1 MCRFFVPLAL
11 ALTSL
16 TGASALAQQDR
27 GAPAPVAAPATAASF
42 SSPSAPPPL
51 TLAQAIRTALDGHP
65 ELSAARREIEATQ
78 GARLQAGAFQNPTLS
93 AEIEDV
99 RRDSRTTTVLLSQ
112 PIELGGKRGARIEAA
127 ERAIAL
133 ARAQLEA
140 RQVELQAN
148 VTAAFF
154 AALIAQD
161 RVQLAQ
167 GSLDLAAKGSLAAS
181 HRVRAGKVSPI
192 EETKAKVAEAGVRLE
207 WLQAQGELQTGL
219 QQLRALLGR
228 APAFQTLDGDAVT
241 LPAARSAEAVEQR
254 LADAPALRQ
263 ARLDVQRFAALAAL
277 EQAKRMPDLTL
288 TAGAMRDREAGRNQ
302 AVVGISVPL
311 PIFDTNRGNIV
322 EALRRQDKAE
332 DELLAVELR
341 LRAEAGAARQRH
353 VTALAEVDALQKDI
367 LPGAR
372 AAFDAATKGFELG
385 KFAYLDV
392 LDAQRTL
399 LQARSQH
406 LRALAEA
413 HRAATDLDRL
423 LGGPVA
429 AVTSP

>member
-1 MCRFFVPLAL
+1 MCRFFKLLAL
-11 ALTSL
+11 ALAAFA
-16 TGASALAQQDR
+16 GASALAQQGD
-27 GAPAPVAAPATAASF
+27 GS
-42 SSPSAPPPL
+42 PPL
-51 TLAQAIRTALDGHP
+51 TLGRAIRTALDTHP

-78 GARLQAGAFQNPTLS
+78 GARMQAGVFQNPTLS

-99 RRDSRTTTVLLSQ
+99 RRDARTTTVLLSQ

-127 ERAIAL
+127 ERATAV
-133 ARAQLEA
+133 AQAQLEA
-140 RQVELQAN
+140 RQTELQAN

-154 AALIAQD
+154 AALIAQE

-192 EETKAKVAEAGVRLE
+192 EETKAQVAEAGVRLE

-228 APAFQTLDGDAVT
+228 APVFQALDGDAMT
-241 LPAARSAEAVEQR
+241 LPPARSAEAVEQR

-263 ARLDVQRFAALAAL
+263 ARLESQRFAALAAL
-277 EQAKRMPDLTL
+277 EQARRMPDLTL

-302 AVVGISVPL
+302 AVIGISIPL
-311 PIFDTNRGNIV
+311 PIFDTHRGNIV

-332 DELLAVELR
+332 DDLLAVELR
-341 LRAEAGAARQRH
+341 LRAEGGAAQQRH
-353 VTALAEVDALQKDI
+353 ATARAEVDVLQRDI

-423 LGGPVA
+423 LGPSNVA
-429 AVTSP
+429 AVVTSP

>member
-16 TGASALAQQDR
+16 AGASALAQQNH
-27 GAPAPVAAPATAASF
+27 GATAPTGAQAAAAPVS
-42 SSPSAPPPL
+42 PPPL
-51 TLAQAIRTALDGHP
+51 TLATAIRTALGNHP
-65 ELSAARREIEATQ
+65 ELSAARREIEATE
-78 GARLQAGAFQNPTLS
+78 GARMQAGTFQNPTLS
-93 AEIEDV
+93 AEIEGV
-99 RRDSRTTTVLLSQ
+99 RSDTRTTAVLLSQ
-112 PIELGGKRGARIEAA
+112 PIELGGKRSARIEAA
-127 ERAIAL
+127 ERAADV
-133 ARAQLEA
+133 ARLQLEV
-140 RQVELQAN
+140 RQVELQAE

-167 GSLDLAAKGSLAAS
+167 GALDLAGKGSLAAS

-207 WLQAQGELQTGL
+207 GLQAQGDLQTSV
-219 QQLRALLGR
+219 QQLRALMGR
-228 APAFQTLDGDAVT
+228 PPAFQVLDGDALM

-263 ARLDVQRFAALAAL
+263 ARLQVQRFAALAAL

-311 PIFDTNRGNIV
+311 PFFDTNHGNIV

-353 VTALAEVDALQKDI
+353 VTALAEVDALQKEI

-372 AAFDAATKGFELG
+372 AAFDAATKGFEMG

-429 AVTSP
+429 VVTSR